1 MSDNTEE
8 AASELAKRAGRQG
21 KHAARNA
28 GRATRVAAQP
38 ALEEVREVAEKIEDV
53 AEETVKHAKRVSPVG
68 LSRLSGNT
76 AQGFMALS
84 VALWAGNFAFGK
96 FRGVYQGRNVAIKTS
111 PKVEYTNMSGPAA

>member
-8 AASELAKRAGRQG
+8 AASELAKRARTQG

-28 GRATRVAAQP
+28 GRATRLAAQP
-38 ALEEVREVAEKIEDV
+38 ALEEVRDVTERVEDV
-53 AEETVKHAKRVSPVG
+53 AEEAVRTAKRVSPIG

-84 VALWAGNFAFGK
+84 VAFWAGSFAFSK
-96 FRGVYQGRNVAIKTS
+96 FRGVYTGRNLVMKTAPKIAYTDVSDSVA
-111 PKVEYTNMSGPAA
+111 